1 VLAIRVV
8 EDEGEEARK
17 HSQNS
22 PHVVA
27 SLFLLVN
34 LYQSEHLPYL
44 QCQVVLGLS
53 LSLRFPAKKVDMAKM
68 ISEAFPY
75 RSFWVGRKNPRFHG

>member
-1 VLAIRVV
+1 MLAIRVV

-34 LYQSEHLPYL
+34 LYQSEHLPY
-44 QCQVVLGLS
+44 CQVVLGLS